1 MAAYIT
7 VGAKT
12 THGGEVIT
20 GSPHSTHNGI
30 SISRKGDKVICRK
43 CKKLTT
49 ILSGDPSF
57 IVDGAPIARAGDV
70 TSCGAKLI
78 AVQQSFCESD
88 FEVGGVE
95 QPAPL
100 VFPKSAP
107 EALFAAINKDK
118 LTPTK
123 IQLLNEKTQEPLDSV
138 KYTLTFKDGSVEA
151 GLTDSNGYTL
161 EFNNKDQEIVNVEY
175 PNFKEFGNLIKNYI

>member
-1 MAAYIT
+1 M
-7 VGAKT
+7 
-12 THGGEVIT
+12 
-20 GSPHSTHNGI
+20 
-30 SISRKGDKVICRK
+30 
-43 CKKLTT
+43 
-49 ILSGDPSF
+49 
-57 IVDGAPIARAGDV
+57 
-70 TSCGAKLI
+70 
-78 AVQQSFCESD
+78 
-88 FEVGGVE
+88 
-95 QPAPL
+95 
-100 VFPKSAP
+100 FPKSDP